1 MFVEYHDLV
10 HIIPLHPLVTDPLG
24 LSKLFT
30 FRVEGLDSFYNNNA
44 RLKRVKGATR
54 RWSWFVSDALPV
66 FSVLVAE
73 LDITLGTLE
82 GHTASHTAGV
92 HLAVL
97 EHLSATTENL
107 NLCLGGSRPA

>member
-24 LSKLFT
+24 LSELFT

-44 RLKRVKGATR
+44 RLKREKEATR

-73 LDITLGTLE
+73 LDIALGALE
-82 GHTASHTAGV
+82 GHAASHTGGV

-97 EHLSATTENL
+97 EHLSATTDN
-107 NLCLGGSRPA
+107 